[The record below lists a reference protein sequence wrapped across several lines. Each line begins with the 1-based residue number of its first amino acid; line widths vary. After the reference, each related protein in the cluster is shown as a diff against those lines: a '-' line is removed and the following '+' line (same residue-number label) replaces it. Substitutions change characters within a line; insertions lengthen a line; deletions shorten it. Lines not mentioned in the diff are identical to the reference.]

1 MHLACQLGV
10 VASVTALAAVA
21 LAADVPR
28 FQARA
33 REILGASQGAFV
45 RAADG
50 TVLAALNADRPMHP
64 ASVTKIAT
72 TLALL
77 RRLGPAHRFTTRIV
91 ADGPVRE
98 ETVAGDLVVEGGGDP
113 FFVTENALL
122 ILAELE
128 SRGLRTVSGALRV
141 RGPFLFNWAPDAQAR
156 RLGRVLEGHETAA
169 AWSAVCAAR
178 PDAASRGERPSGLR
192 FLGKPSGDA
201 PDADAP
207 GLVVTHRSPA
217 LVLMLK
223 SLNCYSNNVFHLLS
237 ERIGGPHAVEQ
248 AVRAALPAPLR
259 EAVTIDDAA
268 GLGTTNRLSPRAAVT
283 VIDVLAADL
292 ALQELTLADVLPI
305 AGRDPGTLHHRLTGD
320 AVVGKTGT
328 IGSLG
333 VSALAGR
340 ILTRRFGDVSFAII
354 DRGIPVP
361 DAQRRQDAF
370 VSFVLSEG
378 EALPRTQGGALASL
392 AESTIE
398 VAR

>member
-1 MHLACQLGV
+1 MHLACQLAALGSLTLLAPL
-10 VASVTALAAVA
+10 AS
-21 LAADVPR
+21 AADVPLLQVR
-28 FQARA
+28 G
-33 REILGASQGAFV
+33 RELLGANQGAFA

-50 TVLAALNADRPMHP
+50 TVLVALNADRPMHP

-77 RRLGPAHRFTTRIV
+77 RRFGPAHRFTTRIV
-91 ADGPVRE
+91 AAGPVRDG
-98 ETVAGDLVVEGGGDP
+98 TVGGDLVVEGGGDP

-122 ILAELE
+122 ILSELE
-128 SRGLRTVSGALRV
+128 SRGLRTVAGRLHI
-141 RGPFLFNWAPDAQAR
+141 RGPFLFNWQPDGQGR
-156 RLGRVLEGHETAA
+156 RLGKVLEGHETAA

-192 FLGKPSGDA
+192 FLDRPSGESPGDS
-201 PDADAP
+201 

-237 ERIGGPHAVEQ
+237 ERMGGPGEVEEV
-248 AVRAALPAPLR
+248 VRASVAAPLR
-259 EAVTIDDAA
+259 GAITIDDAA

-283 VIDVLAADL
+283 IIDVLAADL
-292 ALQELTLADVLPI
+292 ARQELTLADVLPV
-305 AGRDPGTLHHRLTGD
+305 AGRDPGTLRDRLTGG

-340 ILTRRFGDVSFAII
+340 ILTRRFGEVTFTVI
-354 DRGIPVP
+354 DRGIPVAE
-361 DAQRRQDAF
+361 AQKRQDAF
-370 VSFVLSEG
+370 VRFILSEG
-378 EALPRTQGGALASL
+378 EALPWSHGGALASL
-392 AESTIE
+392 SESVIE